1 MEEDGSLIIKIEDDG
16 AGMDEETLKQIT
28 DQFKHR
34 DDTAGYGMINFH
46 ERIALTFG
54 EPYGIT
60 VESRKGAGTAV
71 TIRLP
76 ILAKGE
82 QALSEC
88 WRVLI
93 ADDEPWIREGIR
105 DAVSWE
111 RYQMSVSAEAENG
124 EEAFEL
130 ALKHGID
137 LLIVD
142 LNMPIVNGIALMKSS
157 AAPCPSAALS
167 S

>member
-1 MEEDGSLIIKIEDDG
+1 MKLVLQPIVEMRSITELKKKGAGAYCDQRHGGGWLANHQIEDDG

-34 DDTAGYGMINFH
+34 DDTAGYGMINVH

-76 ILAKGE
+76 I
-82 QALSEC
+82 
-88 WRVLI
+88 
-93 ADDEPWIREGIR
+93 
-105 DAVSWE
+105 
-111 RYQMSVSAEAENG
+111 
-124 EEAFEL
+124 
-130 ALKHGID
+130 
-137 LLIVD
+137 
-142 LNMPIVNGIALMKSS
+142 
-157 AAPCPSAALS
+157 
-167 S
+167 